1 MARQN
6 IVETELIKALRAAYD
21 SRKGHLLGT
30 TFVACI
36 PSGMG
41 TTVASTLLLLS
52 AAKKTVSRG
61 RLIKVDSNLSAP
73 LKTRVAQAL
82 CVPTSFTDKSNWLE
96 ELIRTPTTMPSKTW
110 TETAKS
116 FVEEIVNA
124 AISQCYVAPP
134 VESRATQQYPP
145 VILLDGLQ
153 SASEE
158 IDASFLYEMAKAAE
172 ECGVLLIIA
181 TSDKKVANDVC
192 KLSERGPTIQP
203 LPGLFDDEVENPDWK
218 DFKLSRAELT
228 AILLVGPRGKQLQ
241 DRKHFFDD
249 ENCLKFVEEGM
260 KLNDDINL
268 SDHLLRNDV

>member
-30 TFVACI
+30 TFVACV
-36 PSGMG
+36 PTGMG

-52 AAKKTVSRG
+52 AAKETVSRG

-82 CVPTSFTDKSNWLE
+82 CVPKSFTDKSNWLE
-96 ELIRTPTTMPSKTW
+96 EVIRTPTIMSKTW

-116 FVEEIVNA
+116 FVDKITDS
-124 AISQCYVAPP
+124 AISQCYVEPP
-134 VESRATQQYPP
+134 VESPATQKYPP

-181 TSDKKVANDVC
+181 TSDKKVANDVY
-192 KLSERGPTIQP
+192 KLISERGPTIQP
-203 LPGLFDDEVENPDWK
+203 LPGLFDDEGENPDWK

-249 ENCLKFVEEGM
+249 EKCL
-260 KLNDDINL
+260 NL
-268 SDHLLRNDV
+268 WRKE